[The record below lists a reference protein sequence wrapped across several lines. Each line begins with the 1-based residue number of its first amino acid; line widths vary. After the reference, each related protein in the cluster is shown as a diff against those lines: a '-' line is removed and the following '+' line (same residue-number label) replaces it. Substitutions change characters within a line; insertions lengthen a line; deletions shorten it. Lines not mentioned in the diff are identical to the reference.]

1 MENGTDTATA
11 TTSEDQQRITRS
23 AGIVSIAVMAS
34 RLLGLVREKVIA
46 YYFAAGV
53 GGDAFYAAFR
63 IPNLMRDLFG
73 EGALSKAF
81 VTTFTATELEDG
93 EEAAWRLASRV
104 FNASFLL
111 LTLITVIGIFAAPA
125 IVDLIFAGKGFQDV
139 PLDPSEH
146 FGFNS
151 KRDLTVYL
159 TQIMFP
165 YLILVSLAAV
175 TMGLLNS
182 KGKFGLPAS
191 ASSFFNIGSLIVGV
205 WGYYVAPDLGL
216 HRTTGMAVGVL
227 VGGAL
232 QFLIQ
237 VPSMRRVGFRYQP
250 LLSFRDE
257 RVRQVMRLIAP
268 AILGVAAL
276 QVNVL
281 VNSIFAS
288 EGVGWLTWI
297 NRAFRLMHLPIGVF
311 GVAIST
317 VALPNLAKLVAGGDM
332 KAYRRSFS
340 YALRLMFLLTVPASI
355 GLMVLAEPI
364 CRLIFEGGQA
374 NPLDT
379 QQTAGALFYY
389 AFGLCGFSA
398 VKIATDGFYTF
409 NDTRTPAVVSLCTVG
424 LNILLNYLFIYRFG
438 FDHRS
443 LALSTSCTI
452 TLNFL
457 ALLFLLRGKAG
468 GLGLSGIWSLLVKL
482 AFASAVM
489 GSVCWWGYTQIEGWL
504 GVESL
509 IARLIGVFVPIG
521 LGMAVLVVG
530 AKLMR
535 DPRVGSVVGGNRST
549 AIVGHQFI
557 GTLVH

>member
-11 TTSEDQQRITRS
+11 TTSEDQQRVTRS

-81 VTTFTATELEDG
+81 VTTFTATELKDG

-111 LTLITVIGIFAAPA
+111 LTLITVVGIFAAPA
-125 IVDLIFAGKGFQDV
+125 IVDLIFTGKGFQEV

-146 FGFNS
+146 FGFDS

-191 ASSFFNIGSLIVGV
+191 ASSFFNVGSLIVGV
-205 WGYYVAPDLGL
+205 CGYYVAPSFDL

-237 VPSMRRVGFRYQP
+237 VPSMRRVGFHYQP

-257 RVRQVMRLIAP
+257 RVRQVMRLIGP

-276 QVNVL
+276 QINVL

-317 VALPNLAKLVAGGDM
+317 VALPNLAKLVAAGDM
-332 KAYRRSFS
+332 EAYRRSFS

-379 QQTAGALFYY
+379 QQTAVALFYY

-409 NDTRTPAVVSLCTVG
+409 NDTRTPAMVSLCTVG

-443 LALSTSCTI
+443 LALSTACTI

-468 GLGLSGIWSLLVKL
+468 GLGLSGIWLLLIKL

-489 GSVCWWGYTQIEGWL
+489 GGVCWWGYTQIEGWL

-521 LGMAVLVVG
+521 LGVAVLVGG

-535 DPRVGSVVGGNRST
+535 IRELDQLLG
-549 AIVGHQFI
+549 AIARR
-557 GTLVH
+557 L

>member
-1 MENGTDTATA
+1 MENGIDTATTA
-11 TTSEDQQRITRS
+11 TLEDQQRVTRS

-93 EEAAWRLASRV
+93 EEAAWRLASRIL
-104 FNASFLL
+104 NATFLL
-111 LTLITVIGIFAAPA
+111 LMLITIVGIFAAPA
-125 IVDLIFAGKGFQDV
+125 IVDLIFMGKGFQEV
-139 PLDPSEH
+139 PLDPSDH
-146 FGFNS
+146 FGFDS

-159 TQIMFP
+159 TRIMFP

-182 KGKFGLPAS
+182 KGKFGVPAS

-205 WGYYVAPDLGL
+205 WGYYIAPDLGL

-227 VGGAL
+227 AGGAL

-237 VPSMRRVGFRYQP
+237 VPSMQRVGFRYEV

-257 RVRQVMRLIAP
+257 RVRQVMRLIGP

-288 EGVGWLTWI
+288 EGQGWLTWI

-317 VALPNLAKLVAGGDM
+317 VALPNLARLVAAGNMDE
-332 KAYRRSFS
+332 YRRSFS
-340 YALRLMFLLTVPASI
+340 YALRLTFLLTVPASI

-374 NPLDT
+374 IPLDT

-409 NDTRTPAVVSLCTVG
+409 NDTRTPAIVSLCTVG
-424 LNILLNYLFIYRFG
+424 LNILLNYLFIYRLG

-457 ALLFLLRGKAG
+457 ALLFLLRGRAG
-468 GLGLSGIWSLLVKL
+468 GLGLSGIWLLMVKL
-482 AFASAVM
+482 AIASGVM
-489 GSVCWWGYTQIEGWL
+489 GCACWWSYTQIEGWV
-504 GVESL
+504 GVESI

-521 LGMAVLVVG
+521 LGIAVLVGG

-535 DPRVGSVVGGNRST
+535 IRELDQLLG
-549 AIVGHQFI
+549 AIARR
-557 GTLVH
+557 L

>member
-1 MENGTDTATA
+1 MTNGIDTATA
-11 TTSEDQQRITRS
+11 TTSEDEQQVTRS

-104 FNASFLL
+104 FNATFLL
-111 LTLITVIGIFAAPA
+111 LTLITAIGIFAAPA
-125 IVDLIFAGKGFQDV
+125 IVDLIFTGKGFQEV

-146 FGFNS
+146 FGFDS

-191 ASSFFNIGSLIVGV
+191 ASSFFNVGSLIVGV
-205 WGYYVAPDLGL
+205 WGYYVAPSFGL

-257 RVRQVMRLIAP
+257 RVRQVMRLIGP

-276 QVNVL
+276 QLNVL

-288 EGVGWLTWI
+288 EGGGWLTWI

-317 VALPNLAKLVAGGDM
+317 VALPNLAKLVAEGNMEGF
-332 KAYRRSFS
+332 RRSFS
-340 YALRLMFLLTVPASI
+340 YALRLTFLLTVPASV

-379 QQTAGALFYY
+379 QQTAVALFYY
-389 AFGLCGFSA
+389 GFGLCGFSA

-424 LNILLNYLFIYRFG
+424 LNITLNYLFIYRFG

-457 ALLFLLRGKAG
+457 VLLFLLRGKAE
-468 GLGLSGIWSLLVKL
+468 GLGLNGVWLLLIKL
-482 AFASAVM
+482 ALASAVM
-489 GSVCWWGYTQIEGWL
+489 GCVCWWGYTQIEGWL
-504 GVESL
+504 GVERI
-509 IARLIGVFVPIG
+509 IARLIGVFIPIG
-521 LGMAVLVVG
+521 LGVAVLVVG

-535 DPRVGSVVGGNRST
+535 IRELDQLLG
-549 AIVGHQFI
+549 AIARR
-557 GTLVH
+557 L

>member
-1 MENGTDTATA
+1 MENGIDTATA
-11 TTSEDQQRITRS
+11 TTSENQQRITRS

-81 VTTFTATELEDG
+81 VTTFTVTELEDG
-93 EEAAWRLASRV
+93 EEASWRLASRV

-111 LTLITVIGIFAAPA
+111 LTLITVVGIFAAPA
-125 IVDLIFAGKGFQDV
+125 IVDLIFTGKGFQEV

-146 FGFNS
+146 FGFES

-191 ASSFFNIGSLIVGV
+191 ASSFFNVGSLIVGV
-205 WGYYVAPDLGL
+205 YGYYVAPDLGL

-257 RVRQVMRLIAP
+257 RVRQVTRLIGP

-317 VALPNLAKLVAGGDM
+317 VALPNLAKLVAEGDM
-332 KAYRRSFS
+332 EAYRRSFS

-443 LALSTSCTI
+443 LALSTSCTV

-489 GSVCWWGYTQIEGWL
+489 GGVCWWGYTQIEGWL

-521 LGMAVLVVG
+521 LGMAVLVGG

-535 DPRVGSVVGGNRST
+535 VRELDQLLR
-549 AIVGHQFI
+549 AIARR
-557 GTLVH
+557 L

>member
-11 TTSEDQQRITRS
+11 TTSEDQQRVTRS

-111 LTLITVIGIFAAPA
+111 LTLITVVGIFAAPA
-125 IVDLIFAGKGFQDV
+125 IVDLIFTGKGFQEV

-146 FGFNS
+146 FGFDS

-191 ASSFFNIGSLIVGV
+191 ASSFFNVGSLIVGV
-205 WGYYVAPDLGL
+205 CGYYVAPSFDL

-237 VPSMRRVGFRYQP
+237 VPSMRRVGFHYQP

-257 RVRQVMRLIAP
+257 RVRQVMRLIGP

-276 QVNVL
+276 QINVL

-317 VALPNLAKLVAGGDM
+317 VALPNLAKLVAAGDM
-332 KAYRRSFS
+332 EAYRRSFS

-409 NDTRTPAVVSLCTVG
+409 NDTRTPAMVSLCTVG

-443 LALSTSCTI
+443 LALSTACTI

-468 GLGLSGIWSLLVKL
+468 GLGLSGIWSLLIKL

-489 GSVCWWGYTQIEGWL
+489 GGVCWWGYTQIEGWL
-504 GVESL
+504 GVESI

-521 LGMAVLVVG
+521 LGVAVLVVG

-535 DPRVGSVVGGNRST
+535 IRELDQLLG
-549 AIVGHQFI
+549 AIARR
-557 GTLVH
+557 L

>member
-1 MENGTDTATA
+1 MESIPPTA
-11 TTSEDQQRITRS
+11 TTSEDQQRVTRS

-81 VTTFTATELEDG
+81 VTTFTATDLEDG

-104 FNASFLL
+104 FNATFLL
-111 LTLITVIGIFAAPA
+111 LTLITAIGIFAASA
-125 IVDLIFAGKGFQDV
+125 IVDLIFSGKGFQEV
-139 PLDPSEH
+139 PIDPSEH
-146 FGFNS
+146 FGFDS

-205 WGYYVAPDLGL
+205 CGYYVAPSFEL

-237 VPSMRRVGFRYQP
+237 VPSMQRVGFRYQP

-257 RVRQVMRLIAP
+257 RVRQVMRLIGP

-276 QVNVL
+276 QLNVL

-317 VALPNLAKLVAGGDM
+317 VALPNLAKLVAEGDM
-332 KAYRRSFS
+332 EAYRRAFS
-340 YALRLMFLLTVPASI
+340 YALRLMFLLTVPASV

-374 NPLDT
+374 TPLDT
-379 QQTAGALFYY
+379 QQTAVALFYY
-389 AFGLCGFSA
+389 GFGLCGFSA

-424 LNILLNYLFIYRFG
+424 LNITLNYLFIYRLG

-457 ALLFLLRGKAG
+457 VLLFLLRGKAG
-468 GLGLSGIWSLLVKL
+468 GLGLSGIWLLLIKL
-482 AFASAVM
+482 VVASAVM
-489 GSVCWWGYTQIEGWL
+489 GGVCWWGYTQIEGWL
-504 GVESL
+504 GVERI
-509 IARLIGVFVPIG
+509 IARLVGVFVPIG
-521 LGMAVLVVG
+521 LGVAVLVAG

-535 DPRVGSVVGGNRST
+535 VRELDQLLG
-549 AIVGHQFI
+549 AIARR
-557 GTLVH
+557 L

>member
-1 MENGTDTATA
+1 MENGIDTATA
-11 TTSEDQQRITRS
+11 TTSEDQQQVTRS

-46 YYFAAGV
+46 HYFAAGV

-111 LTLITVIGIFAAPA
+111 LTLITVVGIFAAPA
-125 IVDLIFAGKGFQDV
+125 IVDLIFTGKGFQEV
-139 PLDPSEH
+139 PLDSSEH
-146 FGFNS
+146 FGFDS

-159 TQIMFP
+159 TRIMFP

-191 ASSFFNIGSLIVGV
+191 ASSFFNVGSLIVGV
-205 WGYYVAPDLGL
+205 WGYYIAPSFEL
-216 HRTTGMAVGVL
+216 HWTTGMAVGVL

-237 VPSMRRVGFRYQP
+237 VPSTRRVGFRYQP

-257 RVRQVMRLIAP
+257 RVRGVMRLIGP

-288 EGVGWLTWI
+288 QGVGWLTWI

-317 VALPNLAKLVAGGDM
+317 VALPNLAKLVAEGDM
-332 KAYRRSFS
+332 AAYRRSFS
-340 YALRLMFLLTVPASI
+340 HALRLTLLLTVPASI

-374 NPLDT
+374 NALDT
-379 QQTAGALFYY
+379 QQTAVALFYY

-409 NDTRTPAVVSLCTVG
+409 NDTRTPAIVSLCTVG
-424 LNILLNYLFIYRFG
+424 LNITLNYLFIYRLG

-443 LALSTSCTI
+443 LALSTACTI

-457 ALLFLLRGKAG
+457 VLLFLLRRRAG
-468 GLGLSGIWSLLVKL
+468 GLALSGIWLLLIRL
-482 AFASAVM
+482 AVSSAVM
-489 GSVCWWGYTQIEGWL
+489 GCVCWWSYTWIEGWL

-509 IARLIGVFVPIG
+509 IARIVGVFVPIG
-521 LGMAVLVVG
+521 LGVAVLVLG

-535 DPRVGSVVGGNRST
+535 IRELDQLLS
-549 AIVGHQFI
+549 AIARR
-557 GTLVH
+557 L

>member
-1 MENGTDTATA
+1 MENGIDTATT
-11 TTSEDQQRITRS
+11 TTSDDQQRVTRS

-104 FNASFLL
+104 FNATFLL
-111 LTLITVIGIFAAPA
+111 LTLITVVGILAAPA
-125 IVDLIFAGKGFQDV
+125 IVDLIFTGKGFQEV

-146 FGFNS
+146 FGFDS

-191 ASSFFNIGSLIVGV
+191 ASSFFNVGSLIVGV
-205 WGYYVAPDLGL
+205 WGYYLAPSFDL

-237 VPSMRRVGFRYQP
+237 VPSMRRVGFHYQP
-250 LLSFRDE
+250 LLSFRDD
-257 RVRQVMRLIAP
+257 RVRQVMRLIGP

-317 VALPNLAKLVAGGDM
+317 VALPNLAKLVTEGDIEGF
-332 KAYRRSFS
+332 RRSFS
-340 YALRLMFLLTVPASI
+340 YALRLTFLLTVPASI
-355 GLMVLAEPI
+355 GLMVLADPI

-379 QQTAGALFYY
+379 QQTAVALFYY

-409 NDTRTPAVVSLCTVG
+409 NNTRTPAVVSLCAVG
-424 LNILLNYLFIYRFG
+424 LNIGLNYLFIYRLG

-443 LALSTSCTI
+443 LALSTACTI

-457 ALLFLLRGKAG
+457 TLLFLLHGKAG
-468 GLGLSGIWSLLVKL
+468 GLGLSGLWLLLIKL
-482 AFASAVM
+482 LLASAVM
-489 GSVCWWGYTQIEGWL
+489 GYVCHWSYIQIEGWL
-504 GVESL
+504 GLESL

-521 LGMAVLVVG
+521 LGVAVLVGG

-535 DPRVGSVVGGNRST
+535 IRELDQLLG
-549 AIVGHQFI
+549 AIARR
-557 GTLVH
+557 L

>member
-1 MENGTDTATA
+1 MENGIDNA
-11 TTSEDQQRITRS
+11 TTTTSDDQQQVTRS

-104 FNASFLL
+104 FNATFLL
-111 LTLITVIGIFAAPA
+111 LTLITVVGIFAAPA
-125 IVDLIFAGKGFQDV
+125 IVDLIFTGKGFQEV

-146 FGFNS
+146 FGFDS

-191 ASSFFNIGSLIVGV
+191 ASSFFNVGSLIVGV
-205 WGYYVAPDLGL
+205 CGYYIAPSLDL

-237 VPSMRRVGFRYQP
+237 VPSMQRVGFHYQS
-250 LLSFRDE
+250 LISFRDE
-257 RVRQVMRLIAP
+257 RVRQVIRLIGP

-276 QVNVL
+276 QINVL

-288 EGVGWLTWI
+288 EGQGWLTWI

-317 VALPNLAKLVAGGDM
+317 VALPNLARLVTEGDM
-332 KAYRRSFS
+332 AAYRRAFS
-340 YALRLMFLLTVPASI
+340 YALRLMFLLTVPASV

-374 NPLDT
+374 NPVDT
-379 QQTAGALFYY
+379 QQTAVALFYY
-389 AFGLCGFSA
+389 GFGLCGFSA
-398 VKIATDGFYTF
+398 VKIVTDGFYTF
-409 NDTRTPAVVSLCTVG
+409 NDTRTPAVVSLCTVA
-424 LNILLNYLFIYRFG
+424 LNILLNYLFIYRLG
-438 FDHRS
+438 FRS
-443 LALSTSCTI
+443 PIPCAVHFLH
-452 TLNFL
+452 NFVEFSG
-457 ALLFLLRGKAG
+457 AAVSIAG
-468 GLGLSGIWSLLVKL
+468 
-482 AFASAVM
+482 
-489 GSVCWWGYTQIEGWL
+489 EG
-504 GVESL
+504 
-509 IARLIGVFVPIG
+509 R
-521 LGMAVLVVG
+521 
-530 AKLMR
+530 
-535 DPRVGSVVGGNRST
+535 
-549 AIVGHQFI
+549 
-557 GTLVH
+557 

>member
-1 MENGTDTATA
+1 MENGIDNATA
-11 TTSEDQQRITRS
+11 TISDDQQRVTRS

-81 VTTFTATELEDG
+81 VTTFTATDLEDG

-104 FNASFLL
+104 FNATFLL
-111 LTLITVIGIFAAPA
+111 LTLITVVGIFAAPA
-125 IVDLIFAGKGFQDV
+125 IVDLIFTGKGFQEV

-146 FGFNS
+146 FGFDS

-191 ASSFFNIGSLIVGV
+191 ASSFFNVGSLIVGV
-205 WGYYVAPDLGL
+205 WGYYVAPSFDL
-216 HRTTGMAVGVL
+216 HRTTGMAIGVL

-257 RVRQVMRLIAP
+257 RVRQVMRLIGP

-276 QVNVL
+276 QINVL

-317 VALPNLAKLVAGGDM
+317 VALPNLAKLVAKGEM
-332 KAYRRSFS
+332 NAYRRAFS

-379 QQTAGALFYY
+379 QQTAVALFYY

-424 LNILLNYLFIYRFG
+424 LNILLNYLFIYQLG

-457 ALLFLLRGKAG
+457 VLLFLLRGKAG
-468 GLGLSGIWSLLVKL
+468 GLGLSGVWLLLIKL
-482 AFASAVM
+482 ALASVVM
-489 GSVCWWGYTQIEGWL
+489 GGVCWWAYTQIEGWL
-504 GVESL
+504 GVES
-509 IARLIGVFVPIG
+509 IVARLVGVFVPIG
-521 LGMAVLVVG
+521 LGVAVLVSC

-535 DPRVGSVVGGNRST
+535 IRELDQLLG
-549 AIVGHQFI
+549 AIARR
-557 GTLVH
+557 L

>member
-1 MENGTDTATA
+1 MENGIDATTA
-11 TTSEDQQRITRS
+11 TTSDDQQRVTRS
-23 AGIVSIAVMAS
+23 AGIVSIAVMVS
-34 RLLGLVREKVIA
+34 RLLGLIREKVIA

-104 FNASFLL
+104 FNATFLL
-111 LTLITVIGIFAAPA
+111 LTLITAIGIFAAPA
-125 IVDLIFAGKGFQDV
+125 IVDLIFTGKGFQEV
-139 PLDPSEH
+139 PIDPSEH
-146 FGFNS
+146 FGFDS

-191 ASSFFNIGSLIVGV
+191 ASSFFNAGSLIVGV
-205 WGYYVAPDLGL
+205 WGYYVAPSFDL

-237 VPSMRRVGFRYQP
+237 VPSMRRVGFRYQF

-257 RVRQVMRLIAP
+257 RVRQVMRLIGP

-276 QVNVL
+276 QINVL

-288 EGVGWLTWI
+288 QGVGWLTWI

-317 VALPNLAKLVAGGDM
+317 VALPNLAKLVAKGDM
-332 KAYRRSFS
+332 EAYRRAFS
-340 YALRLMFLLTVPASI
+340 YALRLMFLLTVPASV

-379 QQTAGALFYY
+379 QQTAVALFYY
-389 AFGLCGFSA
+389 GFGLCGFSA

-424 LNILLNYLFIYRFG
+424 LNITLNYLFIYRFG

-457 ALLFLLRGKAG
+457 VLLFLLRGKAG
-468 GLGLSGIWSLLVKL
+468 GLGLSGIWLLLIKL
-482 AFASAVM
+482 AVVSAVM
-489 GSVCWWGYTQIEGWL
+489 GAICWWGYTQIEGWL
-504 GVESL
+504 GVERI
-509 IARLIGVFVPIG
+509 IARLIGVFIPIG
-521 LGMAVLVVG
+521 LGVAVLVVG

-535 DPRVGSVVGGNRST
+535 IRELDQLLG
-549 AIVGHQFI
+549 AIARR
-557 GTLVH
+557 L

>member
-1 MENGTDTATA
+1 MENGTDTATTA
-11 TTSEDQQRITRS
+11 TSEDQQQVTRS

-111 LTLITVIGIFAAPA
+111 LTLITVVGIFAAPV
-125 IVDLIFAGKGFQDV
+125 IVDLIFTGKGFQEV

-146 FGFNS
+146 FGFES

-191 ASSFFNIGSLIVGV
+191 ASSFFNVGSLIVGV
-205 WGYYVAPDLGL
+205 YGYYVAPDLGL

-257 RVRQVMRLIAP
+257 RVRQVMRLIGP

-317 VALPNLAKLVAGGDM
+317 VALPNLAKLVAEGDM
-332 KAYRRSFS
+332 EAYRRSFS

-409 NDTRTPAVVSLCTVG
+409 NDTRTPAMVSLCTVG

-489 GSVCWWGYTQIEGWL
+489 GGICWWGYTQIEGWL

-521 LGMAVLVVG
+521 LGMAVLVGG

-535 DPRVGSVVGGNRST
+535 VRELDQLLG
-549 AIVGHQFI
+549 AIARR
-557 GTLVH
+557 L

>member
-1 MENGTDTATA
+1 MENGIDTPTA
-11 TTSEDQQRITRS
+11 TTSEDQQRVTRS

-81 VTTFTATELEDG
+81 VTTFTATDLEDG

-104 FNASFLL
+104 FNGTFLL
-111 LTLITVIGIFAAPA
+111 LTLITVVGIFAAPA
-125 IVDLIFAGKGFQDV
+125 IVDLIFTGKGFQEV

-146 FGFNS
+146 FGFDS

-191 ASSFFNIGSLIVGV
+191 ASSFFNVGSLVVGV
-205 WGYYVAPDLGL
+205 YGYYLAPSFDL

-237 VPSMRRVGFRYQP
+237 VPSMRRVGFHYQP

-257 RVRQVMRLIAP
+257 RVRQVMRLIGP

-276 QVNVL
+276 QINVL

-317 VALPNLAKLVAGGDM
+317 VALPNLAKLVAKGDM
-332 KAYRRSFS
+332 EAYRRAFS
-340 YALRLMFLLTVPASI
+340 YALRLTFLLTVPASV

-379 QQTAGALFYY
+379 QQTAVALFYY

-424 LNILLNYLFIYRFG
+424 LNITLNYLFIYRLG

-457 ALLFLLRGKAG
+457 TLLFFLRGRAG
-468 GLGLSGIWSLLVKL
+468 GLGLSGVWLLLIKL
-482 AFASAVM
+482 AVASAVM
-489 GSVCWWGYTQIEGWL
+489 GGVCWWGYTQIEVWL
-504 GVESL
+504 GVESI
-509 IARLIGVFVPIG
+509 IARLVGVFIPIG
-521 LGMAVLVVG
+521 LGLAVLMGG

-535 DPRVGSVVGGNRST
+535 IRELDQLLG
-549 AIVGHQFI
+549 AIARR
-557 GTLVH
+557 L

>member
-1 MENGTDTATA
+1 MENGIDTATA
-11 TTSEDQQRITRS
+11 STSEDQQRVTRS

-81 VTTFTATELEDG
+81 VTTFTATDLEDG

-104 FNASFLL
+104 FNATFLL

-125 IVDLIFAGKGFQDV
+125 IIDLIFTGKGFQEV

-146 FGFNS
+146 FGFDS

-191 ASSFFNIGSLIVGV
+191 ASSFFNVGSLIVGV
-205 WGYYVAPDLGL
+205 CGYYLAPSFDL

-237 VPSMRRVGFRYQP
+237 VPSTRHVGFRYQP

-257 RVRQVMRLIAP
+257 RVRQVMRLIGP

-276 QVNVL
+276 QLNVL

-288 EGVGWLTWI
+288 EGQGWLTWI

-317 VALPNLAKLVAGGDM
+317 VALPNLARLVAEGDM
-332 KAYRRSFS
+332 EAYRRAFS
-340 YALRLMFLLTVPASI
+340 YALRLMFLLTLPASV

-379 QQTAGALFYY
+379 QQTAVALFYY
-389 AFGLCGFSA
+389 GFGLCGFSA
-398 VKIATDGFYTF
+398 IKIATDGFYTF

-424 LNILLNYLFIYRFG
+424 LNITLNYLFIYRLG

-457 ALLFLLRGKAG
+457 VLLFLLRGKAE
-468 GLGLSGIWSLLVKL
+468 GLGLDGIWLLLIKL
-482 AFASAVM
+482 AVVSAVM
-489 GSVCWWGYTQIEGWL
+489 GTVCWWGYTQIEGWL
-504 GVESL
+504 GVESI
-509 IARLIGVFVPIG
+509 IARLVGVFVPIG
-521 LGMAVLVVG
+521 LGVAVLVGG

-535 DPRVGSVVGGNRST
+535 IRELDQLLG
-549 AIVGHQFI
+549 AIARR
-557 GTLVH
+557 L

>member
-1 MENGTDTATA
+1 MENGIDTATA
-11 TTSEDQQRITRS
+11 ATSEDQQRVTRS

-104 FNASFLL
+104 FNATFLL
-111 LTLITVIGIFAAPA
+111 LTLITVVGIFAAPA
-125 IVDLIFAGKGFQDV
+125 IVDLIFTGKGFQDIS
-139 PLDPSEH
+139 LDSSEH
-146 FGFNS
+146 FGFES

-159 TQIMFP
+159 TRIMFP

-205 WGYYVAPDLGL
+205 WGYYLAPSFDL
-216 HRTTGMAVGVL
+216 HRTTGMAVGVV
-227 VGGAL
+227 VGGGL

-237 VPSMRRVGFRYQP
+237 VPSMRRVGFHYQS
-250 LLSFRDE
+250 LLSFHDE
-257 RVRQVMRLIAP
+257 RIRQVIRLIGP

-276 QVNVL
+276 QINVL

-288 EGVGWLTWI
+288 EGEGWLTWI

-317 VALPNLAKLVAGGDM
+317 VALPNLAKLVTEGDM
-332 KAYRRSFS
+332 EAYRRSFS
-340 YALRLMFLLTVPASI
+340 YALRLTLLLTVPASI

-424 LNILLNYLFIYRFG
+424 LNITLNYLFIYRLG

-457 ALLFLLRGKAG
+457 VLLFLLRGRAG
-468 GLGLSGIWSLLVKL
+468 GLGLTGIWLLLIKL
-482 AFASAVM
+482 MVASAVM
-489 GSVCWWGYTQIEGWL
+489 GVVCRWGYTQIEGWM
-504 GVESL
+504 GVETI
-509 IARLIGVFVPIG
+509 IARLIGAFVPIG
-521 LGMAVLVVG
+521 LGVAVLVG
-530 AKLMR
+530 SAKLMR
-535 DPRVGSVVGGNRST
+535 IRELDQLLG
-549 AIVGHQFI
+549 AIARR
-557 GTLVH
+557 L

>member
-1 MENGTDTATA
+1 MDTAPP
-11 TTSEDQQRITRS
+11 SEDQQRVTRS

-93 EEAAWRLASRV
+93 EEAAWRLANRI
-104 FNASFLL
+104 FNATFLL
-111 LTLITVIGIFAAPA
+111 LTLITVVGIFAAPA
-125 IVDLIFAGKGFQDV
+125 IVDLIFTGKGFQDV
-139 PLDPSEH
+139 SLDSSEH
-146 FGFNS
+146 FGFES

-159 TQIMFP
+159 TRIMFP

-205 WGYYVAPDLGL
+205 WGYYLAPSFDL
-216 HRTTGMAVGVL
+216 HRTTGMAVGVV

-232 QFLIQ
+232 QLLIQ
-237 VPSMRRVGFRYQP
+237 VPSMRRVGFHYQS
-250 LLSFRDE
+250 LLSFHDE
-257 RVRQVMRLIAP
+257 RIRQVIRLIGP

-276 QVNVL
+276 QINVL

-288 EGVGWLTWI
+288 EGEGWLTWI

-317 VALPNLAKLVAGGDM
+317 VALPNLAKLVTEGDM
-332 KAYRRSFS
+332 EAYRRSFS
-340 YALRLMFLLTVPASI
+340 YALRLTFLLTVPASI

-409 NDTRTPAVVSLCTVG
+409 NDTRTPAVVSLCAVG
-424 LNILLNYLFIYRFG
+424 LNITLNYLFIYRLG

-457 ALLFLLRGKAG
+457 VLLFLLRGRAD
-468 GLGLSGIWSLLVKL
+468 GLGLTGIWLLLIKL
-482 AFASAVM
+482 TVASAVM
-489 GSVCWWGYTQIEGWL
+489 GVVCWWGYTQIEGWL
-504 GVESL
+504 GVETI
-509 IARLIGVFVPIG
+509 IARLIGAFVPIG
-521 LGMAVLVVG
+521 LGVAVLVVG

-535 DPRVGSVVGGNRST
+535 IRELDQLLG
-549 AIVGHQFI
+549 AIARR
-557 GTLVH
+557 L

>member
-111 LTLITVIGIFAAPA
+111 LTLITLIGIFAAPA
-125 IVDLIFAGKGFQDV
+125 IVDLIFTGKGFQDV
-139 PLDPSEH
+139 PLDSSDH
-146 FGFNS
+146 FGFDS

-159 TQIMFP
+159 TRIMFP

-182 KGKFGLPAS
+182 RGRFGVPAS
-191 ASSFFNIGSLIVGV
+191 ASSFFNVGSLIVGV
-205 WGYYVAPDLGL
+205 WGYYIAPDLGL

-257 RVRQVMRLIAP
+257 RVRQVMRLIGP

-288 EGVGWLTWI
+288 EGEGWLTWI

-317 VALPNLAKLVAGGDM
+317 VALPNLARLVAAGNM
-332 KAYRRSFS
+332 EEYRRSFS
-340 YALRLMFLLTVPASI
+340 YALRLMFLLTVPASV

-409 NDTRTPAVVSLCTVG
+409 NDTRTPAIVSLCTVG
-424 LNILLNYLFIYRFG
+424 LNILLNYLFIYRLG

-457 ALLFLLRGKAG
+457 ALLFLLRGRVG
-468 GLGLSGIWSLLVKL
+468 GLGLSGIWSLLIKL
-482 AFASAVM
+482 ALASAVM
-489 GSVCWWGYTQIEGWL
+489 GCACWWSYTQIEGWL
-504 GVESL
+504 GAVSL
-509 IARLIGVFVPIG
+509 TARLIGVFVPIG
-521 LGMAVLVVG
+521 LGVAILVVG

-535 DPRVGSVVGGNRST
+535 IRELDQLLN
-549 AIVGHQFI
+549 AIARR
-557 GTLVH
+557 L

>member
-1 MENGTDTATA
+1 MENGIDTATA
-11 TTSEDQQRITRS
+11 TASEDQQQVTRS

-111 LTLITVIGIFAAPA
+111 LTLITLIGIFAAPA

-146 FGFNS
+146 FGFDS

-191 ASSFFNIGSLIVGV
+191 ASSFFNVGSLVVGV
-205 WGYYVAPDLGL
+205 YGYYVAPDLGL

-237 VPSMRRVGFRYQP
+237 VPSMRRVGFRYQL

-257 RVRQVMRLIAP
+257 RVRQVMRLIGP

-288 EGVGWLTWI
+288 KGVGWLTWI

-317 VALPNLAKLVAGGDM
+317 VALPNLARLVAAGNM
-332 KAYRRSFS
+332 EEYRRSFS
-340 YALRLMFLLTVPASI
+340 YALRLMFLLTVPASV

-374 NPLDT
+374 TLLDT

-409 NDTRTPAVVSLCTVG
+409 NDTRTPAIVSLGTVG
-424 LNILLNYLFIYRFG
+424 LNILLNYLFIYRLG

-457 ALLFLLRGKAG
+457 ALLFLLRGRAG
-468 GLGLSGIWSLLVKL
+468 GLGLSGIWSLLIKL
-482 AFASAVM
+482 ALASAIM
-489 GSVCWWGYTQIEGWL
+489 GCVCWWSYTQIEGWL
-504 GVESL
+504 GAEGL
-509 IARLIGVFVPIG
+509 ISRLVGVFVPIA
-521 LGMAVLVVG
+521 LGIAVLVGG

-535 DPRVGSVVGGNRST
+535 IRELDQLLG
-549 AIVGHQFI
+549 AIARR
-557 GTLVH
+557 L

>member
-1 MENGTDTATA
+1 MDTAPP
-11 TTSEDQQRITRS
+11 SEDQQRVTRS
-23 AGIVSIAVMAS
+23 ASIVSLAVMAS

-104 FNASFLL
+104 FNATFLL
-111 LTLITVIGIFAAPA
+111 LTLITIIGIFAAPA
-125 IVDLIFAGKGFQDV
+125 IVDLIFTGKGFQDV
-139 PLDPSEH
+139 PLDASEH
-146 FGFNS
+146 FGFES

-159 TQIMFP
+159 ARIMFP

-205 WGYYVAPDLGL
+205 WGYYLAPNFDL
-216 HRTTGMAVGVL
+216 HRTTGMAVGV
-227 VGGAL
+227 VIGGAL

-237 VPSMRRVGFRYQP
+237 VPSMRRVGFHYQP

-257 RVRQVMRLIAP
+257 RIRQVLQLIGP

-276 QVNVL
+276 QINVL

-288 EGVGWLTWI
+288 EGEGWLTWI

-317 VALPNLAKLVAGGDM
+317 VALPNLAKLVTEGDM
-332 KAYRRSFS
+332 DAYRRSFS
-340 YALRLMFLLTVPASI
+340 YALRLTLLLTVPASI

-409 NDTRTPAVVSLCTVG
+409 NDTRTPAVVSLCTVV
-424 LNILLNYLFIYRFG
+424 LNITLNYLFIYRLG

-457 ALLFLLRGKAG
+457 ALLFLFHRQAG
-468 GLGLSGIWSLLVKL
+468 GLELGGIWLLLIKL
-482 AFASAVM
+482 TVVSAVM
-489 GSVCWWGYTQIEGWL
+489 GAVCWWSYTRIEGWM

-509 IARLIGVFVPIG
+509 IARLIGAFVPIG
-521 LGMAVLVVG
+521 LGVAVLMG
-530 AKLMR
+530 SAKLMR
-535 DPRVGSVVGGNRST
+535 IRELDQLLG
-549 AIVGHQFI
+549 AIARR
-557 GTLVH
+557 L

>member
-1 MENGTDTATA
+1 MENGIDNATA
-11 TTSEDQQRITRS
+11 ATSEDQQQVTRS

-104 FNASFLL
+104 FNATFLL
-111 LTLITVIGIFAAPA
+111 LTLITVVGIFAAPA
-125 IVDLIFAGKGFQDV
+125 IVDLIFSGKGFQEV
-139 PLDPSEH
+139 PLDPSEN
-146 FGFNS
+146 FGFDS

-191 ASSFFNIGSLIVGV
+191 ASSFFNVGSLIVGV
-205 WGYYVAPDLGL
+205 CGYYVAPSLDL
-216 HRTTGMAVGVL
+216 HWTTGMAVGVL

-232 QFLIQ
+232 QFLVQ
-237 VPSMRRVGFRYQP
+237 VPSMQRVGFHYQP

-257 RVRQVMRLIAP
+257 RVRQVMRLIGP

-276 QVNVL
+276 QINVL
-281 VNSIFAS
+281 VNSVFAS
-288 EGVGWLTWI
+288 EGQGWLTWI
-297 NRAFRLMHLPIGVF
+297 NRAFRLMHLPIGIF

-317 VALPNLAKLVAGGDM
+317 VALPNLAKLVAEGDM
-332 KAYRRSFS
+332 EAYRRSFS
-340 YALRLMFLLTVPASI
+340 YALRLMFLLTVPASV

-379 QQTAGALFYY
+379 QQTAVALFYY

-424 LNILLNYLFIYRFG
+424 LNITLNYLFIYRFG

-457 ALLFLLRGKAG
+457 ALLFLFRGKAG
-468 GLGLSGIWSLLVKL
+468 GLGLSGIWLLLVKL
-482 AFASAVM
+482 AVASAVM
-489 GSVCWWGYTQIEGWL
+489 GGVCWWSYTQIEGWL
-504 GVESL
+504 GVESI

-521 LGMAVLVVG
+521 LGVAVLVGG

-535 DPRVGSVVGGNRST
+535 IRELDQLLA
-549 AIVGHQFI
+549 AIARR
-557 GTLVH
+557 L

>member
-1 MENGTDTATA
+1 MENGIDTATA
-11 TTSEDQQRITRS
+11 TTSEDQQRVTRS

-104 FNASFLL
+104 FNATFLL
-111 LTLITVIGIFAAPA
+111 LTLITVVGIFAAPA
-125 IVDLIFAGKGFQDV
+125 IVDLIFAGKGFQEV

-146 FGFNS
+146 FGFDS

-191 ASSFFNIGSLIVGV
+191 ASSFFNVGSLIVGV
-205 WGYYVAPDLGL
+205 WGYYVAPSFEL

-250 LLSFRDE
+250 LLSFHDG
-257 RVRQVMRLIAP
+257 RVRQVMQLIGP

-276 QVNVL
+276 QINVL

-288 EGVGWLTWI
+288 EGQGWLTWI

-317 VALPNLAKLVAGGDM
+317 VALPNLAKLVAEGDM
-332 KAYRRSFS
+332 EAYRRAFS
-340 YALRLMFLLTVPASI
+340 YALRLMFLLTVPASV

-379 QQTAGALFYY
+379 QQTAVALFYY
-389 AFGLCGFSA
+389 GLGLCGFSA

-424 LNILLNYLFIYRFG
+424 LNILLNYLFIYRLG

-457 ALLFLLRGKAG
+457 ALLFLLRGKAE
-468 GLGLSGIWSLLVKL
+468 GLGLSGLWLLLIKL
-482 AFASAVM
+482 AVVSAVM
-489 GSVCWWGYTQIEGWL
+489 GAVCWWGYTQIEGWL
-504 GVESL
+504 GVESI

-521 LGMAVLVVG
+521 LGVTVLVGG

-535 DPRVGSVVGGNRST
+535 IRELDQLLG
-549 AIVGHQFI
+549 AIARR
-557 GTLVH
+557 L

>member
-1 MENGTDTATA
+1 MENGIDTATA
-11 TTSEDQQRITRS
+11 TTSEDQQRVTRS

-81 VTTFTATELEDG
+81 VTTFTATELEEG
-93 EEAAWRLASRV
+93 EAAAWRLASHV
-104 FNASFLL
+104 FSATFLL
-111 LTLITVIGIFAAPA
+111 LTLITIIGIFAAPA
-125 IVDLIFAGKGFQDV
+125 IVDLIFTGKGFQEV

-146 FGFNS
+146 FGFDS

-159 TQIMFP
+159 TQLMFP

-175 TMGLLNS
+175 MMGLLNS

-205 WGYYVAPDLGL
+205 CGYYVAPSFDL
-216 HRTTGMAVGVL
+216 HRTTGMAIGVL

-237 VPSMRRVGFRYQP
+237 VPSTRHVGFHYQP

-257 RVRQVMRLIAP
+257 RVRQVIRLIGP

-276 QVNVL
+276 QINVL

-288 EGVGWLTWI
+288 KGVGWLTWI

-317 VALPNLAKLVAGGDM
+317 VALPNLAKLVAAEDM
-332 KAYRRSFS
+332 EAYRRSFS
-340 YALRLMFLLTVPASI
+340 YALRLMFLLTVPASV

-374 NPLDT
+374 SSLDT
-379 QQTAGALFYY
+379 QQTASALFYY

-424 LNILLNYLFIYRFG
+424 LNITLNYLFIYRLG

-457 ALLFLLRGKAG
+457 ALLFLLRRKAG
-468 GLGLSGIWSLLVKL
+468 GLGLSGIWLLLIKL
-482 AFASAVM
+482 AVAGAVM
-489 GSVCWWGYTQIEGWL
+489 GCACWWGYTQIEGWL
-504 GVESL
+504 GVEGI
-509 IARLIGVFVPIG
+509 IARLIGVFAPIG
-521 LGMAVLVVG
+521 LGVAVLVG
-530 AKLMR
+530 SAKLMR
-535 DPRVGSVVGGNRST
+535 IRELDQLLE
-549 AIVGHQFI
+549 AIARR
-557 GTLVH
+557 L

>member
-1 MENGTDTATA
+1 MENGIDTATA
-11 TTSEDQQRITRS
+11 TTSEDQQQVTRS

-81 VTTFTATELEDG
+81 ITTFTATELEDG

-111 LTLITVIGIFAAPA
+111 LTLITIVGIFAAPA
-125 IVDLIFAGKGFQDV
+125 IVDLIFMGKGFQEV

-146 FGFNS
+146 FGFDS

-159 TQIMFP
+159 TRIMFP

-191 ASSFFNIGSLIVGV
+191 ASSFFNIGSLVVGV
-205 WGYYVAPDLGL
+205 YGYYVAPDLGL

-237 VPSMRRVGFRYQP
+237 VPSMRRVGFRYQL

-257 RVRQVMRLIAP
+257 RVRQVMRLIGP

-288 EGVGWLTWI
+288 EGEGWLTWI

-317 VALPNLAKLVAGGDM
+317 VALPNLARLVAAGNM
-332 KAYRRSFS
+332 EEYRRSFS
-340 YALRLMFLLTVPASI
+340 YALRLTFLLTVPASV

-409 NDTRTPAVVSLCTVG
+409 NDTRTPAIVSLCTVG
-424 LNILLNYLFIYRFG
+424 LNILLNYLFIYRLG

-457 ALLFLLRGKAG
+457 ALLLLLRGRAG
-468 GLGLSGIWSLLVKL
+468 GLGLSGIWSLLIKL
-482 AFASAVM
+482 ALASAIM
-489 GSVCWWGYTQIEGWL
+489 GCVCWWSYTQIEGWV
-504 GVESL
+504 GAVSL
-509 IARLIGVFVPIG
+509 TARLIGVFVPIG
-521 LGMAVLVVG
+521 LGVAILVVG

-535 DPRVGSVVGGNRST
+535 IRELDQLLN
-549 AIVGHQFI
+549 AIARR
-557 GTLVH
+557 L

>member
-1 MENGTDTATA
+1 MENGIDTATVP
-11 TTSEDQQRITRS
+11 TSESQQRVTRS
-23 AGIVSIAVMAS
+23 AGIVSIAVMVS

-46 YYFAAGV
+46 YYFAASV

-73 EGALSKAF
+73 EGVLSKAF
-81 VTTFTATELEDG
+81 VTTFTATELEEG
-93 EEAAWRLASRV
+93 EEAAWRLTSRV

-111 LTLITVIGIFAAPA
+111 LTLITLVGIVAAPA
-125 IVDLIFAGKGFQDV
+125 IIDLIFTGKGFQEV
-139 PLDPSEH
+139 PLDPSKH
-146 FGFNS
+146 LGFDS

-159 TQIMFP
+159 TRIMFP

-182 KGKFGLPAS
+182 KGKFGVPAS
-191 ASSFFNIGSLIVGV
+191 ASSFFNVGSLIVGV

-227 VGGAL
+227 VGGGL

-237 VPSMRRVGFRYQP
+237 VPSMQRVGFRYQL
-250 LLSFRDE
+250 LLSFRDK
-257 RVRQVMRLIAP
+257 RVRQVMRLIGP
-268 AILGVAAL
+268 AILGAAAL

-281 VNSIFAS
+281 INSIFAS
-288 EGVGWLTWI
+288 KGAGWLTWI

-317 VALPNLAKLVAGGDM
+317 VALPNLAKLVAEGNM
-332 KAYRRSFS
+332 EEYRRAFS
-340 YALRLMFLLTVPASI
+340 YALRLMFLLTVPASV

-379 QQTAGALFYY
+379 QRTARALFYY

-424 LNILLNYLFIYRFG
+424 LNILLNYLFIHRLG

-452 TLNFL
+452 TMNFL
-457 ALLFLLRGKAG
+457 ALLLLLRGRVG
-468 GLGLSGIWSLLVKL
+468 GLGLSGIWLLLVKL
-482 AFASAVM
+482 ALASTVM
-489 GSVCWWGYTQIEGWL
+489 GCACWWSYTQIESWL
-504 GVESL
+504 GVESI
-509 IARLIGVFVPIG
+509 IARLVGVFVPIG
-521 LGMAVLVVG
+521 LGGAVLVGG

-535 DPRVGSVVGGNRST
+535 IRELDQLLG
-549 AIVGHQFI
+549 AIARRF
-557 GTLVH
+557 

>member
-1 MENGTDTATA
+1 MENGINTATA

-46 YYFAAGV
+46 YFFAAGV

-111 LTLITVIGIFAAPA
+111 LTLITLVGILAAPA
-125 IVDLIFAGKGFQDV
+125 IVDLIFTGKGFQDV

-146 FGFNS
+146 FGFDS

-159 TQIMFP
+159 TRIMFP

-182 KGKFGLPAS
+182 KGKFGVPAS
-191 ASSFFNIGSLIVGV
+191 ASSFFNVGSLIVGV
-205 WGYYVAPDLGL
+205 GGYYVAPDLGL

-237 VPSMRRVGFRYQP
+237 VPSTRRIGFHYQL

-257 RVRQVMRLIAP
+257 RVRQVMRLIGP

-288 EGVGWLTWI
+288 EGEGWLTWI

-317 VALPNLAKLVAGGDM
+317 VALPNLAKLVAEGNM
-332 KAYRRSFS
+332 EEYRRSFL
-340 YALRLMFLLTVPASI
+340 YALRLTFLLTVPASI
-355 GLMVLAEPI
+355 GLMALAEPI

-409 NDTRTPAVVSLCTVG
+409 NDTRTPAIVSLCTVG

-468 GLGLSGIWSLLVKL
+468 GLGLSGIYLLLIKL
-482 AFASAVM
+482 ALASAVM
-489 GSVCWWGYTQIEGWL
+489 GCACWWGYTQIEGWL
-504 GVESL
+504 GAVSL

-521 LGMAVLVVG
+521 LGVAVLVG
-530 AKLMR
+530 SAKLMR
-535 DPRVGSVVGGNRST
+535 IRELDQLLG
-549 AIVGHQFI
+549 AIARR
-557 GTLVH
+557 L

>member
-1 MENGTDTATA
+1 MENGTDIATA
-11 TTSEDQQRITRS
+11 TTSQDQQRITRS

-111 LTLITVIGIFAAPA
+111 LTLITIVGILAAPA
-125 IVDLIFAGKGFQDV
+125 IVDLIFMGKGFQEV

-146 FGFNS
+146 FGFDS

-159 TQIMFP
+159 TRIMFP

-191 ASSFFNIGSLIVGV
+191 ASSFFNIGSLVVGV
-205 WGYYVAPDLGL
+205 YGYYVAPDLGL

-237 VPSMRRVGFRYQP
+237 VPSMRRVGFRYQL

-257 RVRQVMRLIAP
+257 RVRQVMRLIGP

-317 VALPNLAKLVAGGDM
+317 VALPNLARLVAAGNM
-332 KAYRRSFS
+332 EEYRRSFS
-340 YALRLMFLLTVPASI
+340 YALRLMFLLTVPASV

-364 CRLIFEGGQA
+364 SRLIFEGGQS

-398 VKIATDGFYTF
+398 VKIAIDGFYTF
-409 NDTRTPAVVSLCTVG
+409 NDTRTPAIVSLCTVG
-424 LNILLNYLFIYRFG
+424 LNILLNYLFIYRLG

-457 ALLFLLRGKAG
+457 VLLLLLRRRAA
-468 GLGLSGIWSLLVKL
+468 GLGLGGIWLLLIKL
-482 AFASAVM
+482 ALASAIM
-489 GSVCWWGYTQIEGWL
+489 GCLCWWSYTQIEGWL
-504 GVESL
+504 GAESL
-509 IARLIGVFVPIG
+509 IARLIGVFVPIA
-521 LGMAVLVVG
+521 LGIAVLVVG

-535 DPRVGSVVGGNRST
+535 IRELDQLLN
-549 AIVGHQFI
+549 AIARR
-557 GTLVH
+557 L

>member
-11 TTSEDQQRITRS
+11 TTSQDQQRITRS

-46 YYFAAGV
+46 YYFASGV

-93 EEAAWRLASRV
+93 EEVAWRLASRV

-111 LTLITVIGIFAAPA
+111 LTLITIVGILAAPA
-125 IVDLIFAGKGFQDV
+125 IVDLIFMGKGFQEV

-146 FGFNS
+146 FGFDS

-159 TQIMFP
+159 TRIMFP

-182 KGKFGLPAS
+182 KGKFGLPTS
-191 ASSFFNIGSLIVGV
+191 ASSFFNIGSLVVGV
-205 WGYYVAPDLGL
+205 YGYYVAPDLGL

-237 VPSMRRVGFRYQP
+237 VPSMRRVGFRYQL

-257 RVRQVMRLIAP
+257 RVRQVMRLIGP

-288 EGVGWLTWI
+288 EGEGWLTWI

-317 VALPNLAKLVAGGDM
+317 VALPNLAKLVAAGNM
-332 KAYRRSFS
+332 EEYRRSFS
-340 YALRLMFLLTVPASI
+340 HALRLTFLLTVPASV
-355 GLMVLAEPI
+355 GLLVLAEPI

-409 NDTRTPAVVSLCTVG
+409 NDTRTPAIVSLCTVG
-424 LNILLNYLFIYRFG
+424 LNILLNYLFIYRLG

-457 ALLFLLRGKAG
+457 ALLLLLRGRAG
-468 GLGLSGIWSLLVKL
+468 GLGLSGIWLLLIKL
-482 AFASAVM
+482 ALASAVM
-489 GSVCWWGYTQIEGWL
+489 GCACWWSYTQIEGWL
-504 GVESL
+504 GAESL
-509 IARLIGVFVPIG
+509 IARLIGVFVPIA
-521 LGMAVLVVG
+521 LGIAVLVGG

-535 DPRVGSVVGGNRST
+535 IRELDQLLN
-549 AIVGHQFI
+549 AIARR
-557 GTLVH
+557 L

>member
-11 TTSEDQQRITRS
+11 ITSEDQQRITRS

-111 LTLITVIGIFAAPA
+111 LTLITIVGIFAAPA

-146 FGFNS
+146 FGFDS

-175 TMGLLNS
+175 AMGLLNS

-191 ASSFFNIGSLIVGV
+191 ASSFFNVGSLVVGV
-205 WGYYVAPDLGL
+205 YGYYVAPDLGL

-257 RVRQVMRLIAP
+257 RVRQVMKLIGP

-317 VALPNLAKLVAGGDM
+317 VALPNLAKLVAAGNM
-332 KAYRRSFS
+332 EAYRRSFS

-409 NDTRTPAVVSLCTVG
+409 NDTRTPAVISLCTVG

-443 LALSTSCTI
+443 LALSTSCTV

-489 GSVCWWGYTQIEGWL
+489 GGVCWWGYTQIEGWL

-521 LGMAVLVVG
+521 LGVAVLVVG

-535 DPRVGSVVGGNRST
+535 VRELDQLLN
-549 AIVGHQFI
+549 AIARR
-557 GTLVH
+557 L

>member
-1 MENGTDTATA
+1 MENGIDTTTA
-11 TTSEDQQRITRS
+11 STSEDQQRVTRS

-104 FNASFLL
+104 FNATFLL
-111 LTLITVIGIFAAPA
+111 LTLITVVGIFAAPA
-125 IVDLIFAGKGFQDV
+125 IVDLIFTGKGFQEV

-146 FGFNS
+146 FGFES

-191 ASSFFNIGSLIVGV
+191 ASSFFNVGSLIVGV
-205 WGYYVAPDLGL
+205 WGYYLAPNFDL
-216 HRTTGMAVGVL
+216 HRTTGMAAGVL

-237 VPSMRRVGFRYQP
+237 VPSMRRVGFHYQP

-257 RVRQVMRLIAP
+257 RVRQVMRLIGP

-276 QVNVL
+276 QINVL

-288 EGVGWLTWI
+288 KGVGWLTWI

-317 VALPNLAKLVAGGDM
+317 VALPNFAKLVAAGDM
-332 KAYRRSFS
+332 EAYRRAFS
-340 YALRLMFLLTVPASI
+340 YALRLTLLLTVPASV

-379 QQTAGALFYY
+379 QQTAVALFYY

-424 LNILLNYLFIYRFG
+424 LNITLNYLFIYRFG

-457 ALLFLLRGKAG
+457 ALLFLLRGKIG
-468 GLGLSGIWSLLVKL
+468 GLGLSGIWLFLIKL
-482 AFASAVM
+482 ALASAVM
-489 GSVCWWGYTQIEGWL
+489 GCACWWGYTQIEGWL

-509 IARLIGVFVPIG
+509 IARFVGVFVPIG
-521 LGMAVLVVG
+521 LGIAVLVGG

-535 DPRVGSVVGGNRST
+535 IRELDQLLR
-549 AIVGHQFI
+549 AIARR
-557 GTLVH
+557 L

>member
-1 MENGTDTATA
+1 MTNGIDTATA
-11 TTSEDQQRITRS
+11 TISEDQQQVTRS

-46 YYFAAGV
+46 YYFAASV

-104 FNASFLL
+104 FNATFLL
-111 LTLITVIGIFAAPA
+111 LMLITAVGIFAAPA
-125 IVDLIFAGKGFQDV
+125 IVDLIFTGKGFQEV

-146 FGFNS
+146 FGFDS

-191 ASSFFNIGSLIVGV
+191 ASSFFNVGSLIVGIC
-205 WGYYVAPDLGL
+205 GYYVAPSFEL

-237 VPSMRRVGFRYQP
+237 VPSMQRVGFHYQL

-257 RVRQVMRLIAP
+257 RVRQVMRLIGP

-276 QVNVL
+276 QINVL

-288 EGVGWLTWI
+288 EGEGWLTWI

-317 VALPNLAKLVAGGDM
+317 VALPNLAKLVTEGNMEGF
-332 KAYRRSFS
+332 RRSFA
-340 YALRLMFLLTVPASI
+340 YALRLTFLLTVPASI
-355 GLMVLAEPI
+355 GLMTLAEPI

-379 QQTAGALFYY
+379 QQTAIALFYY

-424 LNILLNYLFIYRFG
+424 LNITLNYLFIYRLG

-457 ALLFLLRGKAG
+457 ALLLLLRGKVG
-468 GLGLSGIWSLLVKL
+468 GLGLSGIWLLLIKL
-482 AFASAVM
+482 AIASAVM
-489 GSVCWWGYTQIEGWL
+489 GAICWWGYTQIEGWL
-504 GVESL
+504 GVESI

-521 LGMAVLVVG
+521 LGVAVLVAG

-535 DPRVGSVVGGNRST
+535 IRELDQLLG
-549 AIVGHQFI
+549 AIARR
-557 GTLVH
+557 L

>member
-93 EEAAWRLASRV
+93 EESAWRLASRV

-111 LTLITVIGIFAAPA
+111 LTLITIVGILAAPA
-125 IVDLIFAGKGFQDV
+125 IVDLIFMGKGFQEV

-159 TQIMFP
+159 TRIMFP

-191 ASSFFNIGSLIVGV
+191 ASSFFNIGSLVVGV
-205 WGYYVAPDLGL
+205 YGYYVAPDLGL

-237 VPSMRRVGFRYQP
+237 VPSMRRVGFRYQL

-257 RVRQVMRLIAP
+257 RVRQVMRLIGP

-317 VALPNLAKLVAGGDM
+317 VALPNLAKLVAAGNM
-332 KAYRRSFS
+332 EEYRRSFS
-340 YALRLMFLLTVPASI
+340 HALRLTFLLTVPASI
-355 GLMVLAEPI
+355 GLLVLAEPI

-409 NDTRTPAVVSLCTVG
+409 NDTRTPAIVSLCTVG
-424 LNILLNYLFIYRFG
+424 LNILLNYLFIYRLG

-457 ALLFLLRGKAG
+457 ALLFLLRGRAG
-468 GLGLSGIWSLLVKL
+468 GLGLSGIWLLLIKL
-482 AFASAVM
+482 ALASAIM
-489 GSVCWWGYTQIEGWL
+489 GCVCWWSYTQIEGWV
-504 GVESL
+504 GAVSL
-509 IARLIGVFVPIG
+509 TARLIGVFVPIG
-521 LGMAVLVVG
+521 LGVAILVVG

-535 DPRVGSVVGGNRST
+535 IRELDQLLN
-549 AIVGHQFI
+549 AIARR
-557 GTLVH
+557 L

>member
-1 MENGTDTATA
+1 MENGIDTVTA
-11 TTSEDQQRITRS
+11 TTSEDQQRVTRS

-81 VTTFTATELEDG
+81 VTTFAATELEDG

-104 FNASFLL
+104 FNATFLL
-111 LTLITVIGIFAAPA
+111 LTVITFVGILAAPA
-125 IVDLIFAGKGFQDV
+125 IVDLIFMGKGFQAV
-139 PLDPSEH
+139 ALDPSEH
-146 FGFNS
+146 FGFDS

-165 YLILVSLAAV
+165 YLVWVSLAAV

-191 ASSFFNIGSLIVGV
+191 ASSFFNVGSLIVGV
-205 WGYYVAPDLGL
+205 VGYYVAPSFDM
-216 HRTTGMAVGVL
+216 HRTTGLAVGV
-227 VGGAL
+227 VIGGVL

-237 VPSMRRVGFRYQP
+237 VPSMERVGFRYQP

-257 RVRQVMRLIAP
+257 RVRQVMRLIGP

-288 EGVGWLTWI
+288 EGEGWLTWI

-317 VALPNLAKLVAGGDM
+317 VALPNLAKLVAEGDM
-332 KAYRRSFS
+332 ETYRRSFS
-340 YALRLMFLLTVPASI
+340 YALRLMFLLTMPASI
-355 GLMVLAEPI
+355 GLIVLAEPI

-424 LNILLNYLFIYRFG
+424 LNILLNYLFIYRLG

-457 ALLFLLRGKAG
+457 ALLFLLRGRSG
-468 GLGLSGIWSLLVKL
+468 GLGLSGVWLLLIKL
-482 AFASAVM
+482 ALASAVM
-489 GSVCWWGYTQIEGWL
+489 GGVCWWGYTQIEGWL
-504 GVESL
+504 GVESI
-509 IARLIGVFVPIG
+509 IARLVGVFVPIG
-521 LGMAVLVVG
+521 IGVAVLLSS

-535 DPRVGSVVGGNRST
+535 IRELDQLLG
-549 AIVGHQFI
+549 AIARR
-557 GTLVH
+557 L

>member
-11 TTSEDQQRITRS
+11 TTSEDQQRVTRS

-125 IVDLIFAGKGFQDV
+125 IVDLIFTGKGFQEV

-146 FGFNS
+146 FGFDS

-191 ASSFFNIGSLIVGV
+191 ASSFFNVGSLIVGV
-205 WGYYVAPDLGL
+205 WGYYVAPNLGL

-237 VPSMRRVGFRYQP
+237 VPSMRSVGFHYQP
-250 LLSFRDE
+250 LLSLRDE
-257 RVRQVMRLIAP
+257 RVRQVMRLIGP

-276 QVNVL
+276 QINVL

-297 NRAFRLMHLPIGVF
+297 NRSFRLMHLPIGVF

-317 VALPNLAKLVAGGDM
+317 VALPNLAKLVAEGDM
-332 KAYRRSFS
+332 EGYRRSFS

-379 QQTAGALFYY
+379 QQTAVALFYY

-409 NDTRTPAVVSLCTVG
+409 NDTRTPAMVSLCTVG

-443 LALSTSCTI
+443 LALSTACTI
-452 TLNFL
+452 TLNFPR
-457 ALLFLLRGKAG
+457 AAI
-468 GLGLSGIWSLLVKL
+468 S
-482 AFASAVM
+482 SAR
-489 GSVCWWGYTQIEGWL
+489 EGWRL
-504 GVESL
+504 G
-509 IARLIGVFVPIG
+509 IKRH
-521 LGMAVLVVG
+521 LV
-530 AKLMR
+530 
-535 DPRVGSVVGGNRST
+535 T
-549 AIVGHQFI
+549 AD
-557 GTLVH
+557 

>member
-1 MENGTDTATA
+1 MELIPLQPQ
-11 TTSEDQQRITRS
+11 TSDDQQQVTRS

-104 FNASFLL
+104 FNATFLL

-125 IVDLIFAGKGFQDV
+125 IVDLIFTGKGFQDV

-146 FGFNS
+146 FGFDS

-191 ASSFFNIGSLIVGV
+191 ASSFFNVGSLIVGV
-205 WGYYVAPDLGL
+205 WGYYLAPSFDL

-237 VPSMRRVGFRYQP
+237 VPSTWRVGFRYQP

-257 RVRQVMRLIAP
+257 RVRQVMRLIGP

-276 QVNVL
+276 QINVL
-281 VNSIFAS
+281 VNAIFAS
-288 EGVGWLTWI
+288 QGGGWLTWI

-317 VALPNLAKLVAGGDM
+317 VALPNLAKLVAEGDM
-332 KAYRRSFS
+332 AAYRRAFS
-340 YALRLMFLLTVPASI
+340 YALRLTFLLTVPASI

-374 NPLDT
+374 SPLDT
-379 QQTAGALFYY
+379 QQTAIALFYY
-389 AFGLCGFSA
+389 GFGLCGFSA

-409 NDTRTPAVVSLCTVG
+409 NDTRTPAVISLCTVG
-424 LNILLNYLFIYRFG
+424 LNITLNYLFIYRLG

-457 ALLFLLRGKAG
+457 ALLLLLRGKAG
-468 GLGLSGIWSLLVKL
+468 GLGLSGIWLLLIKL
-482 AFASAVM
+482 ALVSAVM
-489 GSVCWWGYTQIEGWL
+489 GVCLLVGIHTDRRVGLGWR
-504 GVESL
+504 VI

-521 LGMAVLVVG
+521 LGVAVLVGG

-535 DPRVGSVVGGNRST
+535 IRELDQLLG
-549 AIVGHQFI
+549 AIARR
-557 GTLVH
+557 L